1 VQFSSAWQNGSQNLC
16 IKNRGALAGE
26 EGESM
31 VSLGAMFDHDQNFTY
46 YCRLLEEKGF
56 QHVYLIDSHIEWR
69 EASPYLTLGIL
80 NTSRATIGTCV
91 INPVSRHPTVVASLF
106 ATLQELS
113 GGRMILGIG
122 KGDSSLRRLGERPA
136 QLKEFKDKVRLIK
149 KLANGEEVTYVP
161 QMPVHEKWHA
171 QAADAVTL
179 KLRWAPKKKVPVY
192 IAGYSPR
199 VLQFA
204 GEIADGVFLQI
215 ADLSTIEW
223 AMNHI
228 RRGAEKSG
236 SLNDIQVVCCTATAI
251 SEDLHQACE
260 AVRGF
265 PAFVM
270 NHVLDMLNYY
280 KASELPA
287 SLLQNIDKKPA
298 YDYGDHARNST
309 GHSAYVSD
317 EMADSFTIVG
327 SPARC
332 AAKLNALE
340 QLGVNQ
346 VCLYLFDMSRD
357 AIVKTV
363 GKYAHEIMPVAAQ
376 GGAARSLEGG

>member
-1 VQFSSAWQNGSQNLC
+1 M
-16 IKNRGALAGE
+16 I
-26 EGESM
+26 
-31 VSLGAMFDHDQNFTY
+31 SLGAMFDLDANFTY

-56 QHVYLIDSHIEWR
+56 QHIYVIDSHVEWR
-69 EASPYLTLGIL
+69 EASPYLTLGVL
-80 NTSRATIGTCV
+80 NTNRATVGTCV
-91 INPVSRHPTVVASLF
+91 TNPVSRHPTAVASLF

-149 KLANGEEVTYVP
+149 SLANGDEVTYVP
-161 QMPVHEKWHA
+161 QMPVHETWHA

-179 KLRWAPKKKVPVY
+179 KLRWAPKKKVPLY

-199 VLQFA
+199 ILQFA

-223 AMNHI
+223 AMHHI

-236 SLNDIQVVCCTATAI
+236 RNPNDIQVVCCTATAV
-251 SEDLHQACE
+251 SEDLGQACD

-270 NHVLDMLNYY
+270 NHVLDMLMYY

-287 SLLQNIDKKPA
+287 SLLQNIDKKPT
-298 YDYGDHARNST
+298 YDYKDHARNST

-317 EMADSFTIVG
+317 EMADNFTIIG
-327 SPARC
+327 NPARC
-332 AAKLNALE
+332 AAKLKALE
-340 QLGVNQ
+340 RIGVNQ

-357 AIVKTV
+357 AIVETV
-363 GKYAHEIMPVAAQ
+363 EKYAHEIMPMAAQ
-376 GGAARSLEGG
+376 SGVEALHP